1 MKCILGLFLHFEN
14 SVFLVFGIISF
25 QYNGTLFLGALG
37 SDKHHWQTQATSVWT
52 HRLQA
57 QQDQQRDGGHASLD
71 PLLQRNRAV
80 VIVVDLPHHILE
92 DLQRRGER
100 SIRCLTKA
108 NESGSS
114 VHKPQVFFFNSF
126 CFMLYRLFLTGFSSV
141 TSHSRY
147 SATCIIWE
155 IMCSSSCGESADS
168 HYRHGNTVFTFS
180 AHCSLT
186 SGCH

>member
-1 MKCILGLFLHFEN
+1 MKCILGLYLQFGN

-25 QYNGTLFLGALG
+25 QYNGTFFLGALG
-37 SDKHHWQTQATSVWT
+37 SNKHHWQTQATSVWT

-114 VHKPQVFFFNSF
+114 VHMPQVFFFSF
-126 CFMLYRLFLTGFSSV
+126 ILFYVISSFPHWFQLGHV
-141 TSHSRY
+141 PLQVLGYVHHLGDNVLQLLR
-147 SATCIIWE
+147 
-155 IMCSSSCGESADS
+155 
-168 HYRHGNTVFTFS
+168 
-180 AHCSLT
+180 
-186 SGCH
+186 